1 MTMKKILIIED
12 KPEITEN
19 LRFILETKN
28 YRVLTCKKGN
38 VGLVL
43 AAINQPDLII
53 SSLKVSDM
61 DSPVFLTKL
70 KELRTFNKIPIILMT
85 DNTEQN
91 NFTDTDLLFA
101 DALIKKSFLPK
112 DVLELVNKLIG
123 ISTTN
128 EFSILIISPD
138 KIFTEETEAFFN
150 NNNYRV
156 TSCSDLNLG
165 FEVFNKKQPDLIISE
180 MIFPGAGDSSLLELK
195 KITANENAPVILIGS
210 GAEMK
215 DFRIALNSG
224 AADYFSKPVNYFSL
238 LTSCELRIQ
247 KKKETKKKGLQPA
260 NYFQEDLKNENI
272 LKKILLIEDN
282 IGLAES
288 IGIELEMLGYTVFTA
303 NTGQK
308 GIQLASE
315 IQPDL
320 IICDIMMPK
329 NDGYFVLNSL
339 RENTGTSHIPFIFL
353 SAKSAYADLRKGMNL
368 GADDYITK
376 PIKLSELDDIIR
388 RKLKLPGKSPA
399 QQKLINPS
407 PVKKAIDSEMP
418 LKNQN
423 VEVGDFIPISSERK
437 EIKKSFPDKIQSAA
451 KHKKEFDEVLVE
463 ENTYDNKPAY
473 ENIRSAELD
482 IFLGNKKD
490 VKDYECLQFQNITVI
505 KVNLNRAVEKEVRD
519 FYKYLFTIIE
529 NGAKKI
535 LIDVRSVE
543 YFSSSFLGVLIS
555 ALKRIT
561 FLHGDIRLLM
571 DLTNRSSDMIF
582 LDGILRVFQIYEN
595 HYAALDSM
603 LYTEKV

>member
-12 KPEITEN
+12 IPEITEN

-43 AAINQPDLII
+43 AAINQPDMII

-61 DSPVFLTKL
+61 DSQVFLTKL
-70 KELRTFNKIPIILMT
+70 KELRTLHKIPIILMT
-85 DNTEQN
+85 DNADQN
-91 NFTDTDLLFA
+91 NFTNTDLLFA

-123 ISTTN
+123 VSTTN

-150 NNNYRV
+150 NNNYKV
-156 TSCSDLNLG
+156 TSCSDLTLG
-165 FEVFNKKQPDLIISE
+165 FELYKKKQPDLIISE

-215 DFRIALNSG
+215 DFRVALNSG

-247 KKKETKKKGLQPA
+247 KKKEIKKGKIQPV
-260 NYFQEDLKNENI
+260 NYYEEDLKNENI

-288 IGIELEMLGYTVFTA
+288 ISIELEMLGYTVFTA

-329 NDGYFVLNSL
+329 TDGYFVLNSL
-339 RENTGTSHIPFIFL
+339 RENSGTSHIPFIFL

-407 PVKKAIDSEMP
+407 PIKKAIDSELP
-418 LKNQN
+418 FKNKD

-437 EIKKSFPDKIQSAA
+437 EIKKSFPDKIQTAA
-451 KHKKEFDEVLVE
+451 QHKKEFDEVLVE
-463 ENTYDNKPAY
+463 ENTYDNKPNV

-482 IFLGNKKD
+482 IFLSNKKD

-561 FLHGDIRLLM
+561 FLQGDIRLLM
-571 DLTNRSSDMIF
+571 DLSNRSSDMIF